1 MESLVFNGSLTFARQ
16 CVNITILND
25 NIPEGRFSEFFTVQI
40 LAAEEDG
47 DEILVQNS
55 QTFIRIDDD
64 DRKFCS

>member
-1 MESLVFNGSLTFARQ
+1 MESLVFNGSLTFGRQ

-25 NIPEGRFSEFFTVQI
+25 DIPEGRSSEFFTVQI
-40 LAAEEDG
+40 LAAEEDE

-64 DRKFCS
+64 DRKFCC